1 MSGHHSPEGASPESI
16 TSGFEV
22 TDWSMKPVV
31 ILVAATIA
39 SLILAYIVITVMV
52 SFTGTGIVDQ
62 SNNLPSDAAQ
72 RMPPGP
78 LLEQNPLAESNQMLA
93 TAKQHLESYG
103 WVDQPTGVTHI
114 PIERAKA
121 LLLELGVDPFAVQE

>member
-16 TSGFEV
+16 ASGFEV

-39 SLILAYIVITVMV
+39 SLILAYIVIAIMV
-52 SFTGTGIVDQ
+52 GFTGTGIVDQ
-62 SNNLPSDAAQ
+62 SNTLPSDAAQ

-78 LLEQNPLAESNQMLA
+78 LLEQNPLAESNQMLQA
-93 TAKQHLESYG
+93 ANQHLESYG
-103 WVDQPTGVTHI
+103 WVDQPAGVTHI
-114 PIERAKA
+114 PIERAKE
-121 LLLELGVDPFAVQE
+121 LLLELGVDPFATQE